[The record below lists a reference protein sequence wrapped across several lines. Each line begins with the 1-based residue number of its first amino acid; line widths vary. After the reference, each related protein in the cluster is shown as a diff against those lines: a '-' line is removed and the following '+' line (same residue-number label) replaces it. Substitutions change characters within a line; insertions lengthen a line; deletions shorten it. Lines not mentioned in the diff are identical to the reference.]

1 MIVTVFAKAAQQT
14 PKRVIDDCRRRPR
27 AYDEAVNKARREVRI
42 IVDAQKRAG
51 LEAAGWKVG
60 DAADFLRLT
69 EEEQQIIEFRLMV
82 GRGVRRLR
90 ESHHLTQQQLAER
103 IGSSQSRVAKIEAA
117 SHEVSLDLMLRG
129 FFSAGGRLSD
139 LVLSPRRPSEQKQSR
154 SKRSRAGDRSS

>member
-1 MIVTVFAKAAQQT
+1 
-14 PKRVIDDCRRRPR
+14 
-27 AYDEAVNKARREVRI
+27 
-42 IVDAQKRAG
+42 VDAQKREA

-60 DAADFLRLT
+60 DAADFLGLT
-69 EEEQQIIEFRLMV
+69 EEEQQIIEFRQIV

-117 SHEVSLDLMLRG
+117 SNEVSLDLMLRG

-139 LVLSPRRPSEQKQSR
+139 LVLSPQRPSEPKQSR
-154 SKRSRAGDRSS
+154 SKRSRAGNSSS